1 MHYNNQDLILYFTAC
16 LISIFIVELGI
27 AYFASKL
34 KNIMQAKTVKFIN
47 QIAAAVFVIVG
58 IKLMLS

>member
-1 MHYNNQDLILYFTAC
+1 LILYFTAC

-58 IKLMLS
+58 IKLMMS